1 MKTRV
6 LFFLLAGFLILPEIS
21 NGQIGYLRNKIINK
35 IIDDQVDS
43 IGKTKAN
50 ENTGNKNTNTTP
62 ATTAPATTNSNTN
75 TNTNTNTSSGT
86 RNQSQGNTGNQG
98 AFNLGNLGIGKVT
111 LKYKDEYN
119 FDGSIYMQMET
130 YDKKDVTK
138 MDYYTYYN
146 SATPDAAIDVKT
158 VSGGKDSP
166 QGNSVFVFDG
176 ENKCLLMLTE
186 SDGNK
191 TGIIS
196 TVPSDSALKAQN
208 AGKPVQQPTIVKTGR
223 TRVIAGYKCDEYKVT
238 DVENKTY
245 SNVWA
250 SKDIDLKADRT
261 NWSKAGLPSY
271 TTGFEGGLVLAM
283 ESYDN
288 KDVLQMKTE
297 TIEIKSNIKHSV
309 SPAGY
314 SLMQMNLNQGTGK

>member
-1 MKTRV
+1 MQTPPQ
-6 LFFLLAGFLILPEIS
+6 IQIPLPIQAQAQA
-21 NGQIGYLRNKIINK
+21 QIQI
-35 IIDDQVDS
+35 Q
-43 IGKTKAN
+43 
-50 ENTGNKNTNTTP
+50 
-62 ATTAPATTNSNTN
+62 
-75 TNTNTNTSSGT
+75 GT
-86 RNQSQGNTGNQG
+86 
-98 AFNLGNLGIGKVT
+98 FNLGNLGIGKVN

-158 VSGGKDSP
+158 ISGGKDSP

-186 SDGNK
+186 TDGNK

-196 TVPSDSALKAQN
+196 AVSGDSALKAQN
-208 AGKPVQQPTIVKTGR
+208 AGKPVAEPTVVKTGK

-261 NWSKAGLPSY
+261 NWSKAGLPAY

-297 TIEIKSNIKHSV
+297 TIEIKSNIKHSI
-309 SPAGY
+309 SPKGY